1 MCRKYSMDI
10 ATLQNL
16 EASGA
21 HAAIEQNLAAA
32 KTPQVLQYATAYY
45 VRRGNPAKVLTYYA
59 EYVQATTAG
68 ERDLGAVSMAI
79 ECARRLGRHNLVT
92 EYFLALNK
100 QERERLSTEAL
111 TSVAAAFATLRQFAE
126 AERIAGFIRARAG
139 MPQLP
144 DFDGYVKAKY
154 GDSRA
159 IRQFIE
165 NTPPRFDRA
174 DTTGS
179 VQKALSIAIAH
190 MAEGNYPTAVAVLE
204 QCKAV
209 VS

>member
-1 MCRKYSMDI
+1 MDI

-21 HAAIEQNLAAA
+21 HAALEQKLAGA
-32 KTPQVLQYATAYY
+32 KTPQILQYATAYY

-68 ERDLGAVSMAI
+68 ERDLGAVAMAI

-92 EYFLALNK
+92 GYFLALS
-100 QERERLSTEAL
+100 QHERESLRTEAL
-111 TSVAAAFATLRQFAE
+111 ISVAASFAALRQFAE
-126 AERIAGFIRARAG
+126 AERIAEFLRSSSGL
-139 MPQLP
+139 PQLP
-144 DFDGYVKAKY
+144 DFDSYVREKY

-159 IRQFIE
+159 VRQFIE
-165 NTPPRFDRA
+165 STPPRFDRA
-174 DTTGS
+174 DTSGS
-179 VQKALSIAIAH
+179 VQKALAIAIAH

-209 VS
+209 VA

>member
-1 MCRKYSMDI
+1 MDI

-21 HAAIEQNLAAA
+21 HAALEQKLAAA
-32 KTPQVLQYATAYY
+32 KNPQVLQYATHYY
-45 VRRGNPAKVLTYYA
+45 VRRGNPTKVLTYYA
-59 EYVQATTAG
+59 EYVRATPAG
-68 ERDLGAVSMAI
+68 ERDTEAVAMAI

-100 QERERLSTEAL
+100 QEREKLSSESL
-111 TSVAAAFATLRQFAE
+111 TSVAWAFAALGKFAE
-126 AERIAGFIRARAG
+126 AERIAGFIRTRAG
-139 MPQLP
+139 IAQLP
-144 DFDGYVKAKY
+144 DFDGYVKAQY
-154 GDSRA
+154 GDARA
-159 IRQFIE
+159 VRQFIE
-165 NTPPRFDRA
+165 NTPPRFDRNDA
-174 DTTGS
+174 AGS

>member
-1 MCRKYSMDI
+1 MDI

-21 HAAIEQNLAAA
+21 HAAIEQKLAAA

-68 ERDLGAVSMAI
+68 ERDLGAVAMAI

-92 EYFLALNK
+92 EYFLALSK
-100 QERERLSTEAL
+100 HERESLQTEAL
-111 TSVAAAFATLRQFAE
+111 ASVAASFAALRQFAE
-126 AERIAGFIRARAG
+126 AERIAAFLRARAG
-139 MPQLP
+139 LPQLP
-144 DFDGYVKAKY
+144 DFDSYVSGKY

-159 IRQFIE
+159 VRQFIE
-165 NTPPRFDRA
+165 STPARFDRS

-179 VQKALSIAIAH
+179 VQKALAIAIAH

-209 VS
+209 VA